1 MVLIPIRNVRWGCND
16 SIYILK
22 AGVEIEVKEIDLA
35 QAKASGLFQ
44 DVVTKEK
51 DSNVKPIKR
60 KTASKPID
68 IE

>member
-1 MVLIPIRNVRWGCND
+1 MVLIPNRSVRWGCNN

-22 AGVEIEVKEIDLA
+22 AGIEIEVKESDLV

-44 DVVTKEK
+44 DVVIKEK

-60 KTASKPID
+60 KTASKLID